1 MRAAAGRGGTLEDRP
16 MRGDP
21 LRGTVRA
28 ADGGGTLEDRPIRG
42 GPLGGPV
49 RAPAG
54 GSRALSATAV
64 LLAGLLVAL
73 AVHDA
78 GAQGA
83 RRAYD
88 FGQEVV
94 PAYEGWE
101 QNPDGSFN
109 LVFGT
114 MNRNWEEELHIPIGP
129 DNNIE
134 PAGPDQGQPTWFL
147 PRRNRF
153 LFRIRVPADFGA
165 KELVWTLT
173 SHGETKRA
181 YGTLKP
187 DYYMDDN
194 VRMANNGAGVSG
206 ELFKNVA
213 PALEVHGESTRT
225 VKANTPVTLTAV
237 AHDED
242 ELPRRRGMRPVDP
255 GRPTSLTP
263 IAATGLRLSWFVY
276 RGAMPV
282 TFDPVQTKVW
292 EDTRA
297 NSNSPWGAGW
307 ETPDPPPDNEW
318 VVQATFTEPGT
329 YVLRCIAHDGGLA
342 TYEDVTFVVTE

>member
-1 MRAAAGRGGTLEDRP
+1 MRATGARLPHRP
-16 MRGDP
+16 
-21 LRGTVRA
+21 L
-28 ADGGGTLEDRPIRG
+28 
-42 GPLGGPV
+42 
-49 RAPAG
+49 
-54 GSRALSATAV
+54 ALF
-64 LLAGLLVAL
+64 LLAGLLLGL
-73 AVHDA
+73 AAEDA
-78 GAQGA
+78 SAQRM

-101 QNPDGSFN
+101 QNADGSFN

-129 DNNIE
+129 DNTIE
-134 PAGPDQGQPTWFL
+134 PGGPDQGQPTWFL

-153 LFRIRVPADFGA
+153 LFRIRVPADFGD

-187 DYYMDDN
+187 DYYMDNN

-206 ELFKNVA
+206 AIYDNVA
-213 PALEVHGESTRT
+213 PSLAVHGKAIRT
-225 VKANTPVTLTAV
+225 VEANHPVVLTAV

-242 ELPRRRGMRPVDP
+242 GLPKPRSMRPVDP
-255 GRPTSLTP
+255 GRPTSTTP

-276 RGAMPV
+276 RGTVPV

-307 ETPDPPPDNEW
+307 ATPDPPSDNKWE
-318 VVQATFTEPGT
+318 VRATFSEPGT